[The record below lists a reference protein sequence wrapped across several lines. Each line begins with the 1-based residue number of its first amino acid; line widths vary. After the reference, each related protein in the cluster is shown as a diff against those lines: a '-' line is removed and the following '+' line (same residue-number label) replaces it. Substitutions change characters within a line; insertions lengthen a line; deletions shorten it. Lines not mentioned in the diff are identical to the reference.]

1 MCVITIHYVLMLSS
15 PQHRTPK
22 RDSGVSLC
30 LEDRQLGSAG
40 PGDGVRHASGLGEGL
55 ELEKKSA
62 LNVLKKSV
70 MQPFTLV
77 FSIPEVSQVGCEK

>member
-1 MCVITIHYVLMLSS
+1 MLFS

-30 LEDRQLGSAG
+30 LKEGQLGSAG
-40 PGDGVRHASGLGEGL
+40 PGDRVRHASGLGEGL

-62 LNVLKKSV
+62 LNVLKKSA
-70 MQPFTLV
+70 MEPFTLV
-77 FSIPEVSQVGCEK
+77 FSIPGVSQVGCEK